1 MKKHYP
7 IILLSLSLS
16 TMLAFKAGDE
26 IELDSFLN
34 ARANPNFLRSAANI
48 KTTLKKGTTGD
59 VLEIKKFS
67 SGNSGIK
74 IKVTSGTHAGE
85 SYWVYYNK
93 NNPAIKLTDK
103 KQKDST
109 TPERLN
115 LKDSPRSETLRD
127 TAAVRDLTESALV
140 QTSMQAQT
148 LTSTVNETLTP
159 PVLDCP
165 PKVETKPEVVLS
177 SVPEDNYQVS
187 DLVAPFR
194 DRPGV
199 RQGYPGCR
207 NTSSN
212 PIYAVCRVGAET
224 NPPDG
229 FKIFNGGPNAIV
241 ATNEYYINRTFE
253 FDSPDRARSDMK
265 LMISDAPDDTTS
277 HTTYSIMLFFP
288 RTSLP
293 SIKEVGN
300 ELHVTLP
307 NGEAVQYNAKTG
319 EIIGGVLTEGK
330 MAQDP
335 KNKNKAFP
343 PAVKYNGSGVVI
355 RADKSGDLPY
365 GDIELRDGSSAP
377 SVTIATVSKKGHKDC
392 KIPSKDIWYN
402 DAEKKDVLIRPEYA
416 TDAGLDSF
424 LKKKCGFSLF

>member
-7 IILLSLSLS
+7 ILLLGLSLS

-48 KTTLKKGTTGD
+48 KATLKKGTTGD

-74 IKVTSGTHAGE
+74 IKITSGTHAGE

-93 NNPAIKLTDK
+93 NNPAIKLTDR

-177 SVPEDNYQVS
+177 SVPEDLS
-187 DLVAPFR
+187 LIHISEPT
-194 DRPGV
+194 RP
-199 RQGYPGCR
+199 
-207 NTSSN
+207 
-212 PIYAVCRVGAET
+212 
-224 NPPDG
+224 
-229 FKIFNGGPNAIV
+229 
-241 ATNEYYINRTFE
+241 
-253 FDSPDRARSDMK
+253 
-265 LMISDAPDDTTS
+265 
-277 HTTYSIMLFFP
+277 
-288 RTSLP
+288 
-293 SIKEVGN
+293 
-300 ELHVTLP
+300 
-307 NGEAVQYNAKTG
+307 
-319 EIIGGVLTEGK
+319 
-330 MAQDP
+330 
-335 KNKNKAFP
+335 
-343 PAVKYNGSGVVI
+343 
-355 RADKSGDLPY
+355 
-365 GDIELRDGSSAP
+365 
-377 SVTIATVSKKGHKDC
+377 
-392 KIPSKDIWYN
+392 
-402 DAEKKDVLIRPEYA
+402 
-416 TDAGLDSF
+416 
-424 LKKKCGFSLF
+424 